1 MGFSPSQVREMSL
14 WDFMA
19 CSDGWQLA
27 NGAKEAPGGGG
38 ELSDSQL
45 ADMGIEGFEGAA

>member
-1 MGFSPSQVREMSL
+1 MGFSPAQVREMSL

-27 NGAKEAPGGGG
+27 NGAKETPSADDI
-38 ELSDSQL
+38 SDDRL
-45 ADMGIEGFEGAA
+45 ADMGIEGF